1 MLLTGKAPKIM
12 KKAAVIRRAHFN
24 AAHKL
29 WNDAWD
35 VEKNKAVFGLCA
47 NENYH
52 GHNYDLEVKVIGD
65 IEPETGYV
73 IDLKIVKEIIQEVV
87 MDKLDHKNLNLDT
100 KEFSSLNPT
109 VENIAVVIYDG
120 MREKLDKRYQLFI
133 KLWETENNIVEYP
146 V

>member
-1 MLLTGKAPKIM
+1 M

-29 WNDAWD
+29 WNDAWT
-35 VEKNKAVFGLCA
+35 VEKNKEIFGLCA

-52 GHNYDLEVKVIGD
+52 GHNYDLEVKVIGE

-73 IDLKIVKEIIQEVV
+73 IDLKIIKDIIQEVV
-87 MDKLDHKNLNLDT
+87 MDRFDHKNLNLDT
-100 KEFSSLNPT
+100 SEFKTLNPT
-109 VENIAVVIYDG
+109 VENIAVVIYDLV
-120 MREKLDKRYQLFI
+120 REKLDPRYQLFLKI
-133 KLWETENNIVEYP
+133 WETENNIVEYP